1 MRWGENI
8 ITEKGGTVIDK
19 SQVACPAPEVL
30 CQDMVSTPGAQLNSH
45 FIQHYGDNKPYFI
58 INFWKPGL

>member
-19 SQVACPAPEVL
+19 SQVACPAPESLTCPTLYAIVIANNL
-30 CQDMVSTPGAQLNSH
+30 H
-45 FIQHYGDNKPYFI
+45 
-58 INFWKPGL
+58 